1 MKITRSGSIAA
12 VALVGALALAGCS
25 ASTTSTTSTTT
36 PSATP
41 TSKVGL
47 NAIDPSLTGTI
58 TAAGSSAQVAAQTG
72 YSAAFASV
80 ATGVT
85 LNYNPEGSGG
95 GRKDFIAGSLDFAGS
110 DAPLS
115 AAEATQAAATFPGGA
130 LDIPVY
136 LDGVAIQY
144 HDKDASTL
152 NLSVATLAKIFAGK
166 ITNWSDP
173 AIATDNGGKA
183 LPSKKITVVTR
194 SDSSGTMQNLTNYL
208 AGAAGSD
215 WPAGPNLGTLPQI
228 TGMDLQKGG
237 AAVATEI
244 AAVDG
249 AIGGVDHSALT
260 SGATVATV
268 DGVTLSN
275 AAIGEAMATGF
286 SIKPNSTPGDLSGA
300 FDYAK
305 IKADTKAYPI
315 PLLSYDIIP
324 ATFKDAAKKKLV
336 LAYLEFIASADG
348 QKAGSTKAGSAP
360 LPDSILTQVVATLAT
375 VK

>member
-25 ASTTSTTSTTT
+25 ASTTSTTTS
-36 PSATP
+36 SAAP

-72 YSAAFASV
+72 YSAAFSSV

-115 AAEATQAAATFPGGA
+115 AAETTQAAATFPGGA

-144 HDKDASTL
+144 NEKDASTL
-152 NLSVATLAKIFAGK
+152 NLSGSTLAKIFAGK

-260 SGATVATV
+260 SGATVASV
-268 DGVTLSN
+268 DGVKLTN
-275 AAIGEAMATGF
+275 AGIAEAMATGF
-286 SIKPNSTPGDLSGA
+286 AIKPNSTPGDLSGA
-300 FDYAK
+300 FDYTK

-336 LAYLEFIASADG
+336 LAYLEFIASTDG
-348 QKAGSTKAGSAP
+348 QKAGATKANSVQ
-360 LPDSILTQVVATLAT
+360 LPDSILKQVTATLAT

>member
-1 MKITRSGSIAA
+1 VKITRSGSIAA

-25 ASTTSTTSTTT
+25 ASSTSTTT
-36 PSATP
+36 PSAAP

-47 NAIDPSLTGTI
+47 DAIDPSLTGTI

-85 LNYNPEGSGG
+85 LNYNPEGSGA

-115 AAEATQAAATFPGGA
+115 ADELTQATATFPGGA

-144 HDKDASTL
+144 NDKDAASL
-152 NLSVATLAKIFAGK
+152 NLSASTLAKIFAGK
-166 ITNWSDP
+166 ITDWSDP

-183 LPSKKITVVTR
+183 LAAKKITVVTR

-208 AGAAGSD
+208 AGAAAAD

-260 SGATVATV
+260 SGATAASV

-275 AAIGEAMATGF
+275 DAIAEAMATGF
-286 SIKPNSTPGDLSGA
+286 SVTPNSTPGDLSGK

-315 PLLSYDIIP
+315 PLLSYAIIP
-324 ATFKDAAKKKLV
+324 AQFKDPAKMKLV
-336 LAYLEFIASADG
+336 VPYLQFIASTDG

-360 LPDSILTQVVATLAT
+360 LPDAILKQVVATLAT

>member
-1 MKITRSGSIAA
+1 MNIKRFSAIAA
-12 VALVGALALAGCS
+12 AVGVSALILTGCATSGGSGDKS
-25 ASTTSTTSTTT
+25 AS
-36 PSATP
+36 PAATAK
-41 TSKVGL
+41 SGFD
-47 NAIDPSLTGTI
+47 AIDKSLSGTI

-115 AAEATQAAATFPGGA
+115 ADEATQAAATYPGGA

-136 LDGVAIQY
+136 LDGVAIAY
-144 HDKDASTL
+144 NNKDASSL
-152 NLSVATLAKIFAGK
+152 NLSAATLAKIFAGK
-166 ITNWSDP
+166 ITDWSDP
-173 AIATDNGGKA
+173 AIAKDNGGKA
-183 LPSKKITVVTR
+183 LPAKKITVVTR

-208 AGAAGSD
+208 AGEAASD
-215 WPAGPNLGTLPQI
+215 WTAGPNLGTLPQI
-228 TGMDLQKGG
+228 PGMDLQKGG

-244 AAVDG
+244 TAVDG
-249 AIGGVDHSALT
+249 AIGGVDHSAVGSLKT
-260 SGATVATV
+260 SSV
-268 DGVTLSN
+268 DGVKLSN
-275 AAIGEAMATGF
+275 DGIAEAMATGF

-300 FDYAK
+300 FDYTK

-315 PLLSYDIIP
+315 PLVSYAVIP

-336 LAYLEFIASADG
+336 VSYLEFIASSDG
-348 QKAGSTKAGSAP
+348 QKAGATKAGSVE
-360 LPDSILTQVVATLAT
+360 LPDSILKQVAKTLAT

>member
-12 VALVGALALAGCS
+12 FALIGTLALAGCAATGGS
-25 ASTTSTTSTTT
+25 DNT
-36 PSATP
+36 PSASP
-41 TSKVGL
+41 TAKSGL
-47 NAIDPSLTGTI
+47 DAIDPSLSGTI

-115 AAEATQAAATFPGGA
+115 ADEATQATATFPGGA

-136 LDGVAIQY
+136 LDGVAIAY
-144 HDKDASTL
+144 NNKDASSL
-152 NLSVATLAKIFAGK
+152 NLSAATLAKIFAGK
-166 ITNWSDP
+166 ITNWSDA
-173 AIATDNGGKA
+173 AIAADNGGKA

-194 SDSSGTMQNLTNYL
+194 SDSSGTMQNLTNFL
-208 AGAAGSD
+208 GGEAASD
-215 WPAGPNLGTLPQI
+215 WTAGPNLGTLPQI
-228 TGMDLQKGG
+228 PGMDLQKGG

-249 AIGGVDHSALT
+249 AIGGVDHSALG
-260 SGATVATV
+260 SLVAASV
-268 DGVTLSN
+268 EGVKLSN
-275 AAIGEAMATGF
+275 DGIAEAMATGF
-286 SIKPNSTPGDLSGA
+286 AIKPNSTPGDLSGG

-315 PLLSYDIIP
+315 PLVSYAIIP
-324 ATFKDAAKKKLV
+324 AQFKDAAKKKLV
-336 LAYLEFIASADG
+336 VAYLQFIASSDG
-348 QKAGSTKAGSAP
+348 QKSGAAKANSVP
-360 LPDSILTQVVATLAT
+360 LPDSILKQVTTTLAT

>member
-1 MKITRSGSIAA
+1 MKIARSSSIAA
-12 VALVGALALAGCS
+12 VALVGVLALAGCS
-25 ASTTSTTSTTT
+25 ASTTPTSS
-36 PSATP
+36 PSP

-47 NAIDPSLTGTI
+47 NAIDPTLAGTI

-72 YSAAFASV
+72 YIAAFSSV

-115 AAEATQAAATFPGGA
+115 AAETTQAAATFPGGA
-130 LDIPVY
+130 LNIPVY
-136 LDGVAIQY
+136 LDGVAIAY
-144 HDKDASTL
+144 NNKDASTL
-152 NLSVATLAKIFAGK
+152 NVSAATLAKILSGK
-166 ITNWSDP
+166 ITDWSDP

-183 LPSKKITVVTR
+183 LPAKKITVVTR
-194 SDSSGTMQNLTNYL
+194 SDSSGTMQNLTNFL
-208 AGAAGSD
+208 AGEAASD
-215 WPAGPNLGTLPQI
+215 WTAGPNLGTLPQI

-237 AAVATEI
+237 AAVAKEI

-249 AIGGVDHSALT
+249 TIGGVDHSAIGSLVPA
-260 SGATVATV
+260 SVE
-268 DGVTLSN
+268 GVKLSN
-275 AAIGEAMATGF
+275 DGIAEAMATGF

-300 FDYAK
+300 FDYSK

-315 PLLSYDIIP
+315 PLLSYAIIP
-324 ATFKDAAKKKLV
+324 AQFKDAAKAKLV
-336 LAYLEFIASADG
+336 VAYLQFIASTDG
-348 QKAGSTKAGSAP
+348 QKAGSTKANSVP
-360 LPDSILTQVVATLAT
+360 LPDTILTQVTATLAT